1 LKIHYSY
8 LAFCVAATLQVPQA
22 FAEEPQASLE
32 PAINAENIEP
42 QSDLS
47 TNSAEESIESYE
59 NSQHENPEIESTS
72 LDPVEDLSSF
82 YSDMDM
88 RMRLAVKADAK
99 PCNAE
104 TCAENQAFDAKVQL
118 IGESLAKSAYS
129 LYPDL
134 KKTTPK
140 FEFAVADKKVL
151 GSASNASGTIVLFR
165 GIQHLDLDDDATA
178 FIIGREMGHVIARHH
193 KSNAKTKIFF
203 TVLTA
208 VLFPAAS
215 LISASSAA
223 AQATTATTLM
233 TSAASTVTSF
243 VGSEVAL
250 SRIKPSQ
257 LTEADDI
264 SIALLEYG
272 GVTAADTAQSLAFI
286 VEDEN
291 SVGWEKDLN
300 LSIQNVIKLAGEPL
314 DVMAQFE
321 LLPDEYAVSKVN
333 LVDPEVGVT
342 APVKLQISKPQ
353 TPIGNHAAK
362 LDSHQLLPEQKL
374 VEPKLLEPKPIEQPK
389 TIWITNESIAQNSKP
404 RNIVPVNG
412 KAEISGNLRNSVFK
426 SGAQV
431 NKNTKKVTAEKV
443 TTKNA
448 KGKKTSKVKNDK
460 HNVKKTSVKSNN
472 VTFPKVNK
480 TSKTK
485 VVKVLKKSDSNK
497 K

>member
-1 LKIHYSY
+1 MKIYRSY
-8 LAFCVAATLQVPQA
+8 LALCVAATLHAPQA
-22 FAEEPQASLE
+22 FAEEPQTSLE

-42 QSDLS
+42 KSDLS
-47 TNSAEESIESYE
+47 ASPEEVITELYE
-59 NSQHENPEIESTS
+59 NVEIESTS
-72 LDPVEDLSSF
+72 VDPVEDLSSF

-104 TCAENQAFDAKVQL
+104 ACAENQAFDAKVQL
-118 IGESLAKSAYS
+118 IGESLTKSAYA

-140 FEFAVADKKVL
+140 FEFVVVDKEVL

-165 GIQHLDLDDDATA
+165 SIQHLDLGDDATA
-178 FIIGREMGHVIARHH
+178 FIIGREMGHVIAHHH

-257 LTEADDI
+257 LSEADDI
-264 SIALLEYG
+264 SMALLEYG
-272 GVTAADTAQSLAFI
+272 GVTTADTAQSLAFI
-286 VEDEN
+286 VENEN
-291 SVGWEKDLN
+291 SAGWEKDLS
-300 LSIQNVIKLAGEPL
+300 LSIDNVIKLAGEPL
-314 DVMAQFE
+314 DVVAE
-321 LLPDEYAVSKVN
+321 LEPLPDEYVMTEAA
-333 LVDPEVGVT
+333 LVAPEVR
-342 APVKLQISKPQ
+342 AAEPVKLQVSKLQ
-353 TPIGNHAAK
+353 LPIDIQATK
-362 LDSHQLLPEQKL
+362 LESQQIQPEQKL
-374 VEPKLLEPKPIEQPK
+374 VVQKPVEQVLVEQMLVEPK
-389 TIWITNESIAQNSKP
+389 TIWITNESIAQSSKSHNLSNSAFK
-404 RNIVPVNG
+404 NDV
-412 KAEISGNLRNSVFK
+412 LRNK
-426 SGAQV
+426 H
-431 NKNTKKVTAEKV
+431 TKKEITARV

-448 KGKKTSKVKNDK
+448 KTKKTSKIKNDK
-460 HNVKKTSVKSNN
+460 LSVRKALAKSN
-472 VTFPKVNK
+472 KVIPAAVKK

-485 VVKVLKKSDSNK
+485 VIKVSKKSGSNK